1 MSVNGSHLV
10 TSALVCHEESVHH
23 QIANSTFFTTSALV
37 LKFSAFLF
45 LSLRYGIT
53 FRSIHDFSHIFAVDF
68 EVASCKNIK
77 YRDGAV
83 VS

>member
-1 MSVNGSHLV
+1 MELHSDL
-10 TSALVCHEESVHH
+10 
-23 QIANSTFFTTSALV
+23 
-37 LKFSAFLF
+37 
-45 LSLRYGIT
+45 
-53 FRSIHDFSHIFAVDF
+53 SIHDFSHIFAVDF